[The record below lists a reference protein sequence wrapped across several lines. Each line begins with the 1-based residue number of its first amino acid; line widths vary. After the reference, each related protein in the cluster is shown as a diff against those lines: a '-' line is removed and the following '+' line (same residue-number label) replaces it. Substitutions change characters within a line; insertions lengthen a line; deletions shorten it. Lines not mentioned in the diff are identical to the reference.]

1 MQRALALRVR
11 LEAHA
16 NMRAEAAVTVGGA
29 IIEHARSFARDNER
43 AVSIRPKVA
52 TALLVACRLK
62 ENAFSLTVCMQ

>member
-52 TALLVACRLK
+52 TALACRLK